1 MVMSRDPHS
10 EHVNSLDG
18 TVHGHAVQAR
28 DVTGGIHIHQ
38 ASIPLPTPRQLPPA
52 GILIDRR
59 ETLAFLDRVNA
70 RRSAS
75 GSPAVVVVNGPAG
88 VGKTTLSLN
97 WAHRNRDHF
106 PDGQLY
112 ADLRGHAADPPADPA
127 EVLGLFIRAFG
138 IAPDRIPGG
147 LAERAALYQSLVTGR
162 RIVVVLDDAISAAQ
176 VRPLLPASGDGVV
189 LVTSRWRLA
198 GLVVGGARGLQV
210 ERLGVDAALDLLR
223 HTLGDDRV
231 GDELA
236 AATELV
242 DLCAR
247 VPLALSVAAARLATR
262 PRWPLTEMVAALA
275 QESRR
280 LSALSVEDD
289 MTIRA
294 ALTLSYQNLAPD
306 AARLYR
312 LLGLFPG
319 GSFGGAA
326 AAAAAGLPA
335 EGSRRLLGVL
345 ADANL
350 LDDLPD
356 GEYRFH
362 DLVRLHARETAE
374 LEDSAA
380 AREESVRRAVG
391 WFLDTARS
399 ASDAAAPYRRI
410 PVPAGAVEFADAAGG
425 LDWMDREFRNL
436 RTAAQVAF
444 ERGWHETAW
453 QLVDALWPLFLH
465 RGFYAERLDVDRLGL
480 AAARAAADPEGE
492 AKMLNRT
499 GLSLR
504 ALGRWDDAAGDF
516 GRALEIWRGL
526 DNAYRVAGGYRR
538 LGWLE
543 LDRDRPEAA
552 IRLFA
557 EAIEGYQAAG
567 EARRVALA
575 RCDLGRALVE
585 SGRAEEAVPYLAAAY
600 EAAESDPY
608 NRTRA
613 LILLGRAQRREQDI
627 NRGLQVMRELGSASG
642 EAFALQALGEVA
654 LRDGRSEDA
663 RELLGRARQVLSG
676 MGSATT
682 RLDRLLAQLE

>member
-1 MVMSRDPHS
+1 MSRDPHS

-18 TVHGHAVQAR
+18 TVHGPAVQAR
-28 DVTGGIHIHQ
+28 NVTGGIHIHQ
-38 ASIPLPTPRQLPPA
+38 TSIPLPTPRQLPPA
-52 GILIDRR
+52 RLLIDRR
-59 ETLAFLDRVNA
+59 ETLAFLDRVNT

-75 GSPAVVVVNGPAG
+75 GSPVVVVVSGPAG
-88 VGKTTLSLN
+88 VGKSTLSLT
-97 WAHRNRDHF
+97 WAHRNHDHF

-112 ADLRGHAADPPADPA
+112 ADLRGHATDPPVEPA

-147 LAERAALYQSLVTGR
+147 LAERAALYQSLVNGR

-176 VRPLLPASGDGVV
+176 VRPLLPASGNGMV

-231 GDELA
+231 GDELD

-242 DLCAR
+242 DLCAG
-247 VPLALSVAAARLATR
+247 VPLAVSVAAARLATR
-262 PRWPLTEMVAALA
+262 PHWPLTEMVAALA

-319 GSFGGAA
+319 ASFGGAA

-335 EGSRRLLGVL
+335 EESRRLLGVL

-350 LDDLPD
+350 LDDLPG

-374 LEDSAA
+374 LEDSAT

-391 WFLDTARS
+391 WFLDTARA

-410 PVPAGAVEFADAAGG
+410 PVAAGAMEFADAAGG

-436 RTAAQVAF
+436 RAAAQVAF

-465 RGFYAERLDVDRLGL
+465 RGFYAERLEVDRLGL
-480 AAARAAADPEGE
+480 AAARAAGDPIGE

-499 GLSLR
+499 GVSLR
-504 ALGRWDDAAGDF
+504 ALGRWDEAAEDF

-526 DNAYRVAGGYRR
+526 GNAYRVAGGYRR

-557 EAIEGYQAAG
+557 EALEGYQAAG
-567 EARRVALA
+567 EVRRVALA

-600 EAAESDPY
+600 EAAESDRY

-613 LILLGRAQRREQDI
+613 LILLGRVQGSEPDI

-642 EAFALQALGEVA
+642 EAFALQTLGELA
-654 LRDGRSEDA
+654 LRHGRPEDA
-663 RELLGRARQVLSG
+663 RELLNRARQVLNG